1 MRGSINKFLI
11 PSKEIKLLQNLFYLW
26 IEQSLIQNAGG
37 KLKENKTKDN
47 WRTRT
52 ANGKGGK
59 FMMKEERKIEKII
72 KNDKEKQKA
81 DEQKKKEKLKWVA
94 KSDHQEN
101 FKGEFWERKKSKG
114 PGDCKDL

>member
-1 MRGSINKFLI
+1 M
-11 PSKEIKLLQNLFYLW
+11 
-26 IEQSLIQNAGG
+26 
-37 KLKENKTKDN
+37 KENKTKDN

-81 DEQKKKEKLKWVA
+81 DEQKKKEKLK
-94 KSDHQEN
+94 
-101 FKGEFWERKKSKG
+101 
-114 PGDCKDL
+114 